1 MKVGQSNTYADQ
13 ACRPMTTTRTRT
25 GKNCRPAADPPTPKI
40 AAKRK
45 DIADAICLCKRNVP
59 KICASTTGYLVFLRR
74 SADCFT
80 DKNGSRKNPGTP
92 TCMCCM
98 CRTPRPVGAN
108 QKDPPVPNPK
118 FGTYI
123 SRGIPATRL
132 LGRTPKAPPATAST
146 ASFHR
151 RAVLVPIFR
160 RNRSPYISH
169 RQQQKKKRTRG
180 AATRARVVAAVRT
193 LMVAAKSPRMH
204 NATQK
209 TEWAIQKKANGDGG
223 GTAERALTFLAGSA
237 HNPLKIS
244 VGRVHKITPKISPES
259 PDMTRAL
266 TSRACPAIQQ
276 TEICQNQ
283 LTCCW
288 RRPRNRV
295 SGAAPHVGTSGWRVL
310 ALSVAVGFSPV
321 LPTQRMALALLRI

>member
-1 MKVGQSNTYADQ
+1 MKVGQSNTYICRPGLP
-13 ACRPMTTTRTRT
+13 CRPMTTTRTRTRTRT
-25 GKNCRPAADPPTPKI
+25 GKNCRPAADPTPKI
-40 AAKRK
+40 SAKRK
-45 DIADAICLCKRNVP
+45 DIADTICLRKRNVP

-80 DKNGSRKNPGTP
+80 DKKRKPEKPGTP

-98 CRTPRPVGAN
+98 CRTPRPVDAG

-193 LMVAAKSPRMH
+193 LMVAAKSPRMQR
-204 NATQK
+204 NTK
-209 TEWAIQKKANGDGG
+209 DGMGDTKERG
-223 GTAERALTFLAGSA
+223 GTAEL
-237 HNPLKIS
+237 
-244 VGRVHKITPKISPES
+244 
-259 PDMTRAL
+259 
-266 TSRACPAIQQ
+266 
-276 TEICQNQ
+276 
-283 LTCCW
+283 
-288 RRPRNRV
+288 
-295 SGAAPHVGTSGWRVL
+295 
-310 ALSVAVGFSPV
+310 
-321 LPTQRMALALLRI
+321 

>member
-1 MKVGQSNTYADQ
+1 
-13 ACRPMTTTRTRT
+13 MTTTRTRT
-25 GKNCRPAADPPTPKI
+25 GKTADLLPIRPPKYPRKEEI
-40 AAKRK
+40 SPIRYAFRKRT
-45 DIADAICLCKRNVP
+45 VP

-80 DKNGSRKNPGTP
+80 DKKRKPEKPGTP

-98 CRTPRPVGAN
+98 CRTPRPVDAG

-160 RNRSPYISH
+160 RNRSPYVSH

-193 LMVAAKSPRMH
+193 LMVAAKSPRMQR
-204 NATQK
+204 NTK
-209 TEWAIQKKANGDGG
+209 DGMGDTKERG
-223 GTAERALTFLAGSA
+223 GTAELDLPCWIGS
-237 HNPLKIS
+237 
-244 VGRVHKITPKISPES
+244 
-259 PDMTRAL
+259 
-266 TSRACPAIQQ
+266 
-276 TEICQNQ
+276 
-283 LTCCW
+283 
-288 RRPRNRV
+288 
-295 SGAAPHVGTSGWRVL
+295 
-310 ALSVAVGFSPV
+310 
-321 LPTQRMALALLRI
+321 